1 MRSQPRWPTA
11 PRANTIRCGA
21 CRCGGPTRRCSSPR
35 WRTSTTSPPAISAA
49 RSLPRCSCAG
59 SSRRPRRGCIATS
72 TPGTRPPSPG
82 GPRAPSAKGRARSTR
97 SWCRAMADGQLYE
110 VVEPTAP
117 LRQAPSP
124 DAPLDTEALKGER
137 VTVFEIEEGWARGK
151 LEADGYA
158 GFLPASALRAPG
170 PAPTHKVAALRT
182 LVFPGPSIKLPPL
195 EGLALGC
202 RLAVARIEDAFAV
215 TATGGYVP
223 ARHLVSIDEKERDFV
238 AVAERFLGAPYLW
251 GGKTSLGLD
260 CSGLLQVALSAC
272 GIASPRDSAVQEKE
286 LGKELSIPH
295 SELRR
300 GDLLFWKRHV
310 AIVRDATS
318 LVHANAFHMAV
329 AFEPI
334 AQAIARIRA
343 GGSEVTSMRRL
354 DQAG

>member
-1 MRSQPRWPTA
+1 
-11 PRANTIRCGA
+11 
-21 CRCGGPTRRCSSPR
+21 
-35 WRTSTTSPPAISAA
+35 
-49 RSLPRCSCAG
+49 
-59 SSRRPRRGCIATS
+59 
-72 TPGTRPPSPG
+72 
-82 GPRAPSAKGRARSTR
+82 
-97 SWCRAMADGQLYE
+97 MAEGQLYE

-117 LRQAPSP
+117 LRHAPSP

-158 GFLPASALRAPG
+158 GFLPANALRAPG

-202 RLAVARIEDAFAV
+202 RLAVARIEDAFAI

-223 ARHLVSIDEKERDFV
+223 ARHLVSIDERERDFV

-260 CSGLLQVALSAC
+260 CSGLLQVALGAC
-272 GIASPRDSAVQEKE
+272 GIASPRDSAVQEKA
-286 LGKELSIPH
+286 LGQELSIPH

-300 GDLLFWKRHV
+300 GDLVFWQHHV
-310 AIVRDATS
+310 AIVRDAAS

-343 GGSEVTSMRRL
+343 AGSEVTSMRRL
-354 DQAG
+354 DLPGR